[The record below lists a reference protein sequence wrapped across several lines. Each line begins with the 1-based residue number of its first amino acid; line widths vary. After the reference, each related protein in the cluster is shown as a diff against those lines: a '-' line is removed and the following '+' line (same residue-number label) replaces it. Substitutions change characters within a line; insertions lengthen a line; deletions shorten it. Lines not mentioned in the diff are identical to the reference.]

1 MLEPKT
7 SSAGIIEMQ
16 NVGIRYGQGPEILS
30 DIKLS
35 LKKGS
40 FHFLTGKSGAGK
52 TSLLSMMY
60 LAQKPSRGTVNVLEP
75 TLTSPTVTTLPCCG
89 GKSASF
95 FRTSACWTICPPLTT

>member
-35 LKKGS
+35 LKK
-40 FHFLTGKSGAGK
+40 A
-52 TSLLSMMY
+52 LSI
-60 LAQKPSRGTVNVLEP
+60 
-75 TLTSPTVTTLPCCG
+75 
-89 GKSASF
+89 F
-95 FRTSACWTICPPLTT
+95 